1 MNEEIND
8 ALKKYADRVQ
18 EYRGQLQKWTED
30 EVKGYL
36 IEPLLTALLWDP
48 TDPNF
53 VRRQYPVTM
62 GAETK
67 KVDYALMSGD
77 TPICV
82 VEAKAG
88 GSGKV
93 AADRQAL
100 SYARNLDVPWA
111 LVTNGQRLRLYG
123 VEFFKGEDVVNALVM
138 DIEISP
144 NNLISFDYLKYL
156 ANGTLDSKEV
166 YDVFK
171 TFNERQALLVFLQSK
186 KEVLVKIIAKWV
198 KEGWS
203 KGSVDESSLLAPL
216 GIVFGRVERIKE
228 GPTEGQASTARTT
241 VVAGDWKYR
250 HDLGKGIFEL
260 KADPTKR
267 IDVSLPGPNVE
278 HQLEKLG
285 LRLSSKSAFG
295 GFYYNLRREADL
307 IRRRSQK

>member
-18 EYRGQLQKWTED
+18 EYRDQLEKWTED

-36 IEPLLTALLWDP
+36 IEPLLAALSWDP
-48 TDPNF
+48 TDPSF

-67 KVDYALMSGD
+67 KIDYALMSGD
-77 TPICV
+77 TAICII
-82 VEAKAG
+82 EAKAG
-88 GSGKV
+88 ELDEI
-93 AADRQAL
+93 ATRQVL

-123 VEFFKGEDVVNALVM
+123 VEFFKGEDIVNALVM

-144 NNLISFDYLKYL
+144 NNLTSLDYLKYL

-171 TFNERQALLVFLQSK
+171 TLNERQALLVFLQSK
-186 KEVLVKIIAKWV
+186 KEALVKVIAKWIE
-198 KEGWS
+198 EGWS
-203 KGSVDESSLLAPL
+203 KGSVDEASLLAPL

-228 GPTEGQASTARTT
+228 GPSEGQISLARTT
-241 VVAGDWKYR
+241 VVASDWKYR

-260 KADPTKR
+260 KTDPTKR

-278 HQLEKLG
+278 RQLEKLG
-285 LRLSSKSAFG
+285 LQLSSTSAFG
-295 GFYYNLRREADL
+295 GFYYNLRREAGL
-307 IRRRSQK
+307 IRKRS